1 MLNVSKIAFIGSGA
15 MGEAMIKG
23 LLAQQLLTPD
33 QIIASDPVPTR
44 RELAHATYGIQT
56 TDDNR
61 VAVRDAQ
68 VVLLCVKPQAFG
80 SVAAYL
86 RGQVAPDALIISI
99 MAGVTFQ
106 TLQQGLEHA
115 RIVRSMPNTPAQL
128 NMGATVWIAAPEVSE
143 EQRRHTEIILGALG
157 EQIRAEK
164 EDFIDMQT
172 GLGGSGPGFVLLI
185 VEAMIDAGVQMGF
198 SRADAQTIVLQTI
211 AGSVAL
217 VKETGLHPAELR
229 NRVTSPGGT
238 TAAGLYELE
247 KAGLRAILSDA
258 IFAAY
263 HRSQELGS
271 KSI

>member
-115 RIVRSMPNTPAQL
+115 RIVRSMPNTPAQ
-128 NMGATVWIAAPEVSE
+128 
-143 EQRRHTEIILGALG
+143 
-157 EQIRAEK
+157 
-164 EDFIDMQT
+164 
-172 GLGGSGPGFVLLI
+172 
-185 VEAMIDAGVQMGF
+185 
-198 SRADAQTIVLQTI
+198 
-211 AGSVAL
+211 
-217 VKETGLHPAELR
+217 
-229 NRVTSPGGT
+229 
-238 TAAGLYELE
+238 
-247 KAGLRAILSDA
+247 
-258 IFAAY
+258 
-263 HRSQELGS
+263 
-271 KSI
+271 